1 MKKASK
7 IFAVLLCLVALCVPL
22 VLPVSAGVYGGIEY
36 FPETSDSNR
45 ISSDSLNIGYYLTSA
60 DRDIADTVTLSGL
73 NYQSYIK
80 SYGSVF
86 WGNTFMEVGVSEVW
100 SDGYTSF
107 SVDTYGAMCISYV
120 SNNQRVYRSFTGF
133 ISYFG
138 QGFDTWYLSCDN
150 ATLAFDCVD
159 GYVNGITLKVGTAPY
174 IDINQN
180 DSVTICLF
188 ISPRT
193 AMTDTF
199 TYYGLAGAGR
209 YLYLNQAYMEA
220 SPSSIP
226 AEYVQEAYDR
236 GYIDGS
242 KANTTWYQY
251 LFSVVEAP
259 VNVLRTW
266 LGFEVFGVNLAS
278 FVVSLFGIALII
290 IVIKKLVVK

>member
-7 IFAVLLCLVALCVPL
+7 IFAVLLCLVVLCVPL
-22 VLPVSAGVYGGIEY
+22 VLPASAGVYESIQY

-45 ISSDSLNIGYYLTSA
+45 ISPDSLNIGYYLTSA

-73 NYQSYIK
+73 NYVPYIK

-86 WGNTFMEVGVSEVW
+86 WGNTFMEVGAGDVYNDSY
-100 SDGYTSF
+100 SYF
-107 SVDTYGAMCISYV
+107 SVDSYGAMCISYV
-120 SNNQRVYRSFTGF
+120 LNNERVYQSYTG
-133 ISYFG
+133 ILSYYG
-138 QGFDTWYLSCDN
+138 ESYSMWYLSCGT
-150 ATLAFDCVD
+150 ATLRINSEE
-159 GYVNGITLKVGTAPY
+159 GYVSDIALKIGTAQY
-174 IDINQN
+174 IDVNAN
-180 DSVTICLF
+180 DTCTVCLF
-188 ISPRT
+188 ISPHD
-193 AMTDTF
+193 AMSDTF
-199 TYYGLAGAGR
+199 TYYGFGGAGR

-226 AEYVQEAYDR
+226 AEYTSEAYQR

-266 LGFEVFGVNLAS
+266 LGFEIFGVNLAG